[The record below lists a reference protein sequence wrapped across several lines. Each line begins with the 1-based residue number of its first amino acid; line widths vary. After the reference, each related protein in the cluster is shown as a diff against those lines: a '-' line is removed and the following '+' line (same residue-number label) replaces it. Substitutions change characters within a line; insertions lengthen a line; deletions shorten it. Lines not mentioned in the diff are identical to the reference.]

1 MDMTGRVVVITGAGS
16 GIGRATAELVSAR
29 GAHIIAIDLTET
41 GIATAEAIN
50 ASGGRAS
57 GFILDV
63 TDRAAVNV
71 LFSQVLREFERI
83 DGLVTS
89 AGIMLNGSAMEF
101 EEIALDRVLTVN
113 FKGTLW
119 CCRAAAVAMMRQ
131 RTGSIVTL
139 SSAVA
144 DITAQNTAAYAISK
158 AAVVQLTRVLALELA
173 EMEVRVNAVSPG
185 IIESGI
191 TRRHYERADESVD
204 EAKREIVLRQLASKS
219 PMNRVGAP
227 DDVAQ
232 GIAYLLSDASN
243 FMTGQVLRLNGGAA
257 MV

>member
-1 MDMTGRVVVITGAGS
+1 MTGRVVVITGAGS

-41 GIATAEAIN
+41 GITTAEAIN
-50 ASGGRAS
+50 ASGGRAI
-57 GFILDV
+57 GLILDV

-119 CCRAAAVAMMRQ
+119 CCRAAAEAMSVSAITRPSWRQ
-131 RTGSIVTL
+131 RPYRW
-139 SSAVA
+139 
-144 DITAQNTAAYAISK
+144 Q
-158 AAVVQLTRVLALELA
+158 
-173 EMEVRVNAVSPG
+173 
-185 IIESGI
+185 
-191 TRRHYERADESVD
+191 
-204 EAKREIVLRQLASKS
+204 
-219 PMNRVGAP
+219 
-227 DDVAQ
+227 
-232 GIAYLLSDASN
+232 
-243 FMTGQVLRLNGGAA
+243 
-257 MV
+257 